1 MTEPVWITTR
11 AGMTALAE
19 AMAAAPWTALDTE
32 ANSMFVY
39 RERTCLI
46 QVNAG
51 GRVFLVDP
59 LAIDPTGPAPET
71 CAPLKAFLEDPSR
84 SVLLHGGE
92 YDVGIL
98 KRDYGIAM
106 TGVFDSQ
113 QAASLLGYE
122 KTGYGAVV
130 ERLCGVKL
138 AKDHAQYDWGTRPLD
153 PVAVQYAVDDVV
165 HLPQVCERLREEIR
179 AADLEEELAIANK
192 AVEDIG
198 WSGGFDPASMWRI
211 KGIRDMPVQSLG
223 VLFALYL
230 WRDRIAR
237 AADKPAGRMINNEL
251 LLALARQAPTNF
263 QLLKRMGVKGWFLSA
278 HGEDFMEEVR
288 KARANPP
295 ELPPRPVPRDVP
307 PEEEDRERRLKDWRR
322 TEAENRTRSENRTVP
337 LQVVLPARALEH
349 LKRHGAVDL
358 AVVPQLGA
366 KRIARYGEKL
376 VQLCRG

>member
-1 MTEPVWITTR
+1 MTEATWITTR
-11 AGMTALAE
+11 AGVTTLAE
-19 AMAAAPWTALDTE
+19 AMASAPWVALDTE

-39 RERTCLI
+39 QERTCLV

-51 GRVFLVDP
+51 GQLFLIDP
-59 LAIDPTGPAPET
+59 LAIDPAGPDAAT
-71 CAPLKAFLEDPSR
+71 LAPLKPLLEDPAR

-122 KTGYGAVV
+122 KTGYGTMV
-130 ERLCGVKL
+130 EHVCGVKL

-153 PVAVQYAVDDVV
+153 PVAIQYAIDDVV
-165 HLPQVCERLREEIR
+165 YLPQVCERLRAEVH
-179 AADLEEELAIANK
+179 AADLDEELAIALRS
-192 AVEDIG
+192 VEDTT
-198 WSGGFDPASMWRI
+198 WSGGFDPAGLWRI
-211 KGIRDMPVQSLG
+211 KGVRDQPVQSLG
-223 VLFALYL
+223 VLYALYL
-230 WRDRIAR
+230 WRDGIAR
-237 AADKPAGRMINNEL
+237 AANKPPGRMINNEL

-278 HGEDFMEEVR
+278 HGEAFMDEVR
-288 KARANPP
+288 RAQTNPP
-295 ELPPRPVPRDVP
+295 ELPPRPAHREVSPA
-307 PEEEDRERRLKDWRR
+307 EEDRERRLKDWRR
-322 TEAENRTRSENRTVP
+322 SEAENRTKAENRNVP

-358 AVVPQLGA
+358 TTVPQLGA
-366 KRIARYGEKL
+366 KRSARYGEKL
-376 VQLCRG
+376 LQLCR